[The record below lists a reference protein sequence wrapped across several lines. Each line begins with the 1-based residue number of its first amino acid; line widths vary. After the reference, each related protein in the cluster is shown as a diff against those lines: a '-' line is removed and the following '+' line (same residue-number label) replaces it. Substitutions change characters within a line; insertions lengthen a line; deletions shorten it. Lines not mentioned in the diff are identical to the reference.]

1 MSEQPATDAG
11 TTGDRQALFDRLSVE
26 FIAPGASEPCST
38 RPAGAGVSDDDM
50 ADQVGDQTSSDLEA
64 EDVFEREADGAAT
77 DTEAAKA
84 DGSEL
89 A

>member
-11 TTGDRQALFDRLSVE
+11 TTK
-26 FIAPGASEPCST
+26 
-38 RPAGAGVSDDDM
+38 PAGDGVSD
-50 ADQVGDQTSSDLEA
+50 AELVEQVGEQTSSDLQA
-64 EDVFEREADGAAT
+64 QDVFEREGEGAAS

-84 DGSEL
+84 DADDL

>member
-11 TTGDRQALFDRLSVE
+11 TT
-26 FIAPGASEPCST
+26 
-38 RPAGAGVSDDDM
+38 RPAGEGVDDKELTEQV
-50 ADQVGDQTSSDLEA
+50 ADATSSDLEVEGA
-64 EDVFEREADGAAT
+64 FERESGGAAS

-84 DGSEL
+84 DADDL

>member
-11 TTGDRQALFDRLSVE
+11 T
-26 FIAPGASEPCST
+26 T

-64 EDVFEREADGAAT
+64 EDVFSREADGAAT

-89 A
+89 T